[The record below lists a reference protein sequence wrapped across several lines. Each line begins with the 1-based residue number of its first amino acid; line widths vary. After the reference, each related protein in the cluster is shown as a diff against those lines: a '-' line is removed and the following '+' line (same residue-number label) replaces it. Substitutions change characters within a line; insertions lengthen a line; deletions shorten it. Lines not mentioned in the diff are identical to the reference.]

1 MRFVE
6 INETRAGFVAKHL
19 RQSDRDEVLYSH
31 GETPW
36 EAVRDSWLASA
47 ESYCIEGDSG
57 RPVGLCGVTPAEE
70 GGLIWLLGTD
80 EMLSTLSHRK
90 QFLAHGQA
98 WVDGCVVNWGSLHN
112 WVYNKNQASM
122 RWLKTLGFVIHP
134 ARPMGP
140 YSQLFCYFERE
151 AD

>member
-6 INETRAGFVAKHL
+6 VNEIRATFVAKHL
-19 RQSDRDEVLYSH
+19 RQGDRDEVLYSG

-36 EAVRDSWLASA
+36 EAVYGSWQASD
-47 ESYCIEGDSG
+47 ESFCIEGDTG
-57 RPVGLCGVTPAEE
+57 RPVGLCGITPARE
-70 GGLIWLLGTD
+70 GGLVWLLGTD

-90 QFLAHGQA
+90 QFLAQGRA
-98 WVDGCVVNWGSLHN
+98 WVDRGVVDWGSLHN